1 MLCQNMNNQKYYAV
15 KSMRK
20 FDLIEKESL
29 EKAKVEKEL
38 LETVEHPFLV
48 SLEYAFQTKQ
58 KIFFIMNFIK
68 GGDMFSHV
76 RREER
81 FSENRAKFY
90 AAQIFLGIEYLHKKG
105 YVYRDLKP

>member
-1 MLCQNMNNQKYYAV
+1 MNY
-15 KSMRK
+15 
-20 FDLIEKESL
+20 
-29 EKAKVEKEL
+29 
-38 LETVEHPFLV
+38 
-48 SLEYAFQTKQ
+48 
-58 KIFFIMNFIK
+58 IK

-90 AAQIFLGIEYLHKKG
+90 AAQIYLALEYLHNNG